1 VKDKLST
8 EIRKKGY
15 LLFREGK
22 VEKELETDKR
32 IHFKVLSKDI
42 HSVIFDKEKNM
53 WECDCKFSSLKEG
66 ICSHV
71 YAAMLKER
79 SKE

>member
-1 VKDKLST
+1 MRNKLSR

-15 LLFREGK
+15 FLFSKGK
-22 VEKELETDKR
+22 VIKELETDKR

-42 HSVIFDKEKNM
+42 HSVIFDKEKNI
-53 WECDCKFSSLKEG
+53 WQCDCKFSSLKEG

-71 YAAMLKER
+71 YAAMLKEKPR
-79 SKE
+79 K